1 MIIESLGL
9 CYHLHCFKVRLSQT
23 ACNALLGERM
33 ASLSAGCG
41 PATNKLGAASV
52 GLHCPR
58 NHKWPPPLLPPHTL
72 ALEAPCASYLQPK
85 SL

>member
-23 ACNALLGERM
+23 AWGPAKLCLEERM

-41 PATNKLGAASV
+41 HATNKLGAMFVSLCCVLGHA
-52 GLHCPR
+52 
-58 NHKWPPPLLPPHTL
+58 LP
-72 ALEAPCASYLQPK
+72 AAA
-85 SL
+85 

>member
-58 NHKWPPPLLPPHTL
+58 NHKWPPP
-72 ALEAPCASYLQPK
+72 AAASSHLGPGGTMCFL
-85 SL
+85 SPT